1 MIVWIYDTYSYWY
14 YDWFILTCIYVLTCI
29 YDFLL
34 GDNTAS
40 QADHDSDDIQII
52 KKNKNRR
59 KKISGQANSQ
69 VEEKPKKK
77 SKKEKLT
84 SLQGDDSPGK
94 FVILFMTCDK
104 YIKYI
109 FTIITHNISYMYEL
123 TEFIFRF

>member
-1 MIVWIYDTYSYWY
+1 M
-14 YDWFILTCIYVLTCI
+14 TCIYVLTCI

-40 QADHDSDDIQII
+40 QADHDSDDIQIV
-52 KKNKNRR
+52 KKNRNRR

-69 VEEKPKKK
+69 VEERPKKK
-77 SKKEKLT
+77 SKKDKMT